1 MAWDMW
7 KLVREFY
14 QAAKEDGFVSAVKQA
29 ILHVST
35 ILLKLISERLSNIRQ
50 KTKFK
55 IGDTVKILEKV
66 RPKSL
71 IGSDKIG
78 KISWILPTFNKGSG
92 GHTTIFRF
100 AKYFEL
106 MGLTN
111 HFIIRNASKNVETL
125 HADDALLKEMYQY
138 FYASLNCS
146 ISTYDVD
153 GDLLDRIDE
162 IDADIVIGT
171 DMFSQLIALGVEK
184 ANRRLHFLQDDESR
198 FQPAGPLAAF
208 MNAHFSREDAEFIC
222 AGKWL
227 ASIVDARR
235 SFTFDLGVD
244 SLRALVLRETSKRT
258 SRQNSKIKIALYS
271 RVTTERR
278 CVDLALAYLD
288 GLHRSGEDFELHT
301 FGLDRLRLDF
311 PFPTVDHGVLSPN
324 GLYRLLLECD
334 ICMALSATNY
344 SLLPNEAAALGAI
357 AVDLDTPSNRM
368 VYTHERIKL
377 IGPEVSTAVAQLQDI
392 IVQCRKDPG
401 SSGQLSLDESY
412 AEDLAWVSQ
421 QRSIYQALFGKGQP
435 DLMKV
440 SVCIPTRNA
449 GPLFELL
456 LFALQKQA
464 LVELELCIIDTESE
478 DQTLDLAYKYF
489 PDAKIEK
496 ITKAEFGHGKTRNRL
511 AEMASHEHIVFLTQD
526 AIPLDEL
533 LLVSLAKH
541 VDKDPLICGSF
552 CSHVT
557 YPFHSRFRAH
567 SMEKHFEG
575 LAKSFSARNFAA
587 DASESLKYRFFST
600 NCALIKRSLLL
611 AHPFDNVIYGEDQV
625 WAAQMLRKG
634 FGTAFVPEVSIMH
647 SHDYDGDELVAMTRT
662 DLEFHKVHF
671 GAFANWSKESLDKN
685 TDKIAAEIGA
695 SMEEIERQKQLNVL
709 KMRGYELAKQSD
721 EVSYS
726 K

>member
-1 MAWDMW
+1 MW
-7 KLVREFY
+7 RLAREFY
-14 QAAKEDGFVSAVKQA
+14 QTTQEYGLVSSIEHV
-29 ILHVST
+29 ILYFSAS
-35 ILLKLISERLSNIRQ
+35 L
-50 KTKFK
+50 TKFFSKRQSYRRRNRKYK
-55 IGDTVKILEKV
+55 IGDTVNLLRKV
-66 RPKSL
+66 QHKSL
-71 IGSDKIG
+71 TKSKNIG
-78 KISWILPTFNKGSG
+78 KISWILPAFSRGSG

-106 MGLTN
+106 MGFTN
-111 HFIIRNASKNVETL
+111 HFIIRNAAENVDTL
-125 HADDALLKEMYQY
+125 KDKDDLLKEMYKY

-146 ISTYDVD
+146 ISSYDFD
-153 GDLLDRIDE
+153 SDLLNHIDE
-162 IDADIVIGT
+162 IDSDIVIGT

-184 ANRRLHFLQDDESR
+184 ANRRLHFVQDDETR
-198 FQPAGPLAAF
+198 FQPAGPMAAF
-208 MNAHFSREDAEFIC
+208 MNAHFGREDAEFIC

-227 ASIVDARR
+227 ASVVEVRR

-244 SLRALVLRETSKRT
+244 SLKALVLRETSKRA
-258 SRQNSKIKIALYS
+258 SRQNSTIRIALYS
-271 RVTTERR
+271 RFTTERR

-301 FGLDRLRLDF
+301 FGLDGLRLDL

-324 GLYRLLLECD
+324 GLYCLLLECD

-368 VYTHERIKL
+368 VYTHDRIKL

-392 IVQCRKDPG
+392 IAQCRSGPG
-401 SSGQLSLDESY
+401 SSGQLSLDERY
-412 AEDLAWVSQ
+412 GEDLAWVSQ
-421 QRSIYQALFGKGQP
+421 QRSIYQGLFGKGQP
-435 DLMKV
+435 DLTKV
-440 SVCIPTRNA
+440 SVCIPTRHA
-449 GPLFELL
+449 GSLFELL

-489 PDAKIEK
+489 PEVKVEK
-496 ITKAEFGHGKTRNRL
+496 ITKAEFGHGKTRNQL

-533 LLVSLAKH
+533 LFVSLAKH

-557 YPFHSRFRAH
+557 YPFHSRFRAR
-567 SMEKHFEG
+567 SMEKHFER
-575 LAKSFSARNFAA
+575 LAETFSARNFAA
-587 DASESLKYRFFST
+587 DASESLKYRFFSS
-600 NCALIKRSLLL
+600 NCALVKRSLLL
-611 AHPFDNVIYGEDQV
+611 AHPFNDVMYGEDQV
-625 WAAQMLRKG
+625 WAAQMLSKG

-647 SHDYDGDELVAMTRT
+647 SHDYNGDELVAMTRT
-662 DLEFHKVHF
+662 QLEFHKVHF
-671 GAFANWSKESLDKN
+671 GDFAKWTQESLDKN
-685 TDKIAAEIGA
+685 TDKIAVEIGA
-695 SMEEIERQKQLNVL
+695 SMEEIEQQKRLNVL
-709 KMRGYELAKQSD
+709 KMRGYELAKKSD

-726 K
+726 Q